1 MGRRRRDTPSR
12 GDIDTIG
19 SFIPGR
25 TIRTAQG
32 PHGLAGGQAG
42 RQADPVTAVIMMM
55 MMMMGGASCPCRAES
70 PKGAP
75 VSREKHV
82 TG

>member
-19 SFIPGR
+19 SFIPER

-55 MMMMGGASCPCRAES
+55 MMMGGLPVPAEQKAQRAHPC
-70 PKGAP
+70 
-75 VSREKHV
+75 HV
-82 TG
+82 KST